1 MSQLSFLAGDS
12 LHFTVTELSRYLRG
26 LIESDYRLG
35 DLTVSGEVSNISRP
49 ASGHLYFSLK
59 DADARLR
66 CVMWRSE
73 VARQAF
79 LPTDGQAVEVHGH
92 IGLYEAA
99 GQYQL
104 YADDIRLA
112 GEGDLYRAF
121 LRLREEL
128 EAEGLFA
135 PERKRALPA
144 WPRVIGVVTSP
155 AAAALRDV
163 VDVLRRRYPL
173 AEVVLSPTP
182 VQGVEAPAKI
192 VGALQA
198 VNDFAQPDVVLL
210 VRGGGS
216 IEDLA
221 AFNDEDLARAIA
233 RSPVPVVSGVG
244 HETDFTIADFVADL
258 RAPTPSAAAE
268 IVSPDRQELA
278 ARLTKLRASMAA
290 SVRGSLLDL
299 KWNLDQQLTR
309 LRLASPRAQLA
320 NARQRVDDMER
331 RMAGALVHDLAL
343 KRAEIR
349 RLSATLEA
357 VGPPAVLAR
366 GYALVTR
373 QDDGSLVRRQSQ
385 VSKQTAIRVRVQ
397 DGTFGAQVTDDPE
410 AEAQAE

>member
-12 LHFTVTELSRYLRG
+12 PHFTVAELTRYLRG

-49 ASGHLYFSLK
+49 ASGHIYFSLK
-59 DADARLR
+59 DAEARLR

-92 IGLYEAA
+92 VSLYEAA

-121 LRLREEL
+121 LRLRERL

-135 PERKRALPA
+135 PERKRSLPP

-182 VQGVEAPAKI
+182 VQGAEAPARI
-192 VGALQA
+192 VAALQA
-198 VNDFAQPDVVLL
+198 VNAFARPDVILL

-216 IEDLA
+216 MEDLA
-221 AFNDEDLARAIA
+221 AFNDEDLARAIS

-268 IVSPDRQELA
+268 IVSPDREEVEVG
-278 ARLTKLRASMAA
+278 LTKIRASMSA
-290 SVRGSLLDL
+290 SVRESLLDL
-299 KWNLDQQLTR
+299 RRNLDQQLTH

-320 NARQRVDDMER
+320 NGRQRVDDMQR
-331 RMAGALVHDLAL
+331 RLAGALGHDLAL
-343 KRAEIR
+343 KRADVR
-349 RLSATLEA
+349 RLGATLAA

-373 QDDGSLVRRQSQ
+373 QDDGTLVRHKSQ
-385 VSKQTAIRVRVQ
+385 VARQDMVRVQ
-397 DGTFGAQVTDDPE
+397 VVDGSFAARVADDPE
-410 AEAQAE
+410 GDTQAE